1 MGRAVTSVVE
11 RSTAREAFLAVC
23 SRSLLPSGRPLAK
36 PSRQFAFDHCSRA
49 VDRSRSHP
57 RGLQSITARERS
69 TAREVF
75 PAGCS
80 RSLPASGRPLTKPSP
95 RFTVNHC
102 PRAVDRSRR
111 HPGGSQSITARE
123 RSTAREPIPAVYGQW
138 TAHEPMPT
146 VCSQSLLAS
155 GRPLLMPCSR
165 SAVKYCS
172 RAVNRSKAVFTTIT
186 LFLRDHFRPKC
197 YCGPAAISTAH
208 TYYPAF

>member
-1 MGRAVTSVVE
+1 MTSVVE
-11 RSTAREAFLAVC
+11 RSTAREAFPAVC
-23 SRSLLPSGRPLAK
+23 IRSLLASGRPLAN
-36 PSRQFAFDHCSRA
+36 PSSRFA
-49 VDRSRSHP
+49 
-57 RGLQSITARERS
+57 
-69 TAREVF
+69 
-75 PAGCS
+75 
-80 RSLPASGRPLTKPSP
+80 
-95 RFTVNHC
+95 VNHC
-102 PRAVDRSRR
+102 PRAVDRSRS
-111 HPGGSQSITARE
+111 HPGGVRSLTAHE
-123 RSTAREPIPAVYGQW
+123 RSTAREAIPAVCIRSLLASGRPLANPSSRFAVNHCPRAVDRSRSHPGGVRSL

>member
-1 MGRAVTSVVE
+1 MTSVVE

-23 SRSLLPSGRPLAK
+23 SQSLLPSGRPLAK
-36 PSRQFAFDHCSRA
+36 PSPRFAVDHCPRA

-57 RGLQSITARERS
+57 GGLQSITAPERS
-69 TAREVF
+69 TAHEAI
-75 PAGCS
+75 PAVHNQ
-80 RSLPASGRPLTKPSP
+80 SLPASGRPLTTPSR

-102 PRAVDRSRR
+102 PRAVDRSRS
-111 HPGGSQSITARE
+111 HPGGV
-123 RSTAREPIPAVYGQW
+123 RSL

-146 VCSQSLLAS
+146 VCSLSLLAS

-172 RAVNRSKAVFTTIT
+172 RVVNRSKAVFTTIT
-186 LFLRDHFRPKC
+186 PFHRNHSHPKC